1 MGIFSYGDVTTSVLS
16 HEEAKNKMEQ
26 KIKIS
31 LNFIVVKIPRLAVV
45 LLIQSP

>member
-1 MGIFSYGDVTTSVLS
+1 
-16 HEEAKNKMEQ
+16 EEAKNKIEQ